1 MIQASLRSARLY
13 AGSSKAR
20 ILMIRT
26 DYLVLGSGIAGLI
39 FALEV
44 AEHGEVVVLCK
55 NEPDEG
61 STRYAQGGIA
71 SVTSPLDTFQAHI
84 ADTLDA
90 GDGLCNEE
98 IVRLVV
104 ENGPSRI
111 KHLIDL
117 GTNFD
122 REGASEDYELGR
134 EGGHSARR
142 ILHARDATG
151 AEIHRAIYAR
161 ASAHPNIDIRP
172 FHIAIDFVTADN
184 PDARGEK
191 EVLGVYALDMTEN
204 QVTTFVAK
212 LTLLATGG
220 AGKVYLYTSNP
231 DVATGDG
238 IAMAFRAGAR
248 ASNME
253 FFQFH
258 PTCLFHPDAKSFLIT
273 EAMRGEGAVLTTR
286 SGRRFMPEYDERA
299 ELAPRDIVA
308 RAIDREMKK
317 TGDDF
322 VYLDISHRED
332 SFILDRFPTIAER
345 TTELGFNLCKEPLP
359 VVPAAHYCCGGV
371 LSDSWGR
378 TDLARLYVAG
388 ETAQTGLHGANR
400 LASNSLLEALVFAH
414 RAARHALSHKDDAE
428 LPTNIPEWDPLDTV
442 ESREEVLVSHSWD
455 EVRRTMWNLVGISR
469 SDKRLDLAKR
479 RIQQIAAE
487 VKDYYWSYQVTS
499 DLIELRNIITVALIT
514 IHCASQRRESRGLH
528 YNVDIPHHDDANWLI
543 DSVVHASDISMV

>member
-1 MIQASLRSARLY
+1 MNTS
-13 AGSSKAR
+13 
-20 ILMIRT
+20 

-44 AEHGEVVVLCK
+44 AEHGRVSVLCK
-55 NEPDEG
+55 NAPDEG

-98 IVRLVV
+98 IVRMVV
-104 ENGPSRI
+104 EDGPERI
-111 KHLIDL
+111 EQLISL
-117 GTNFD
+117 GTQFD
-122 REGASEDYELGR
+122 RKDESDDYELGR

-151 AEIHRAIYAR
+151 AEIHRAIFAR
-161 ASAHPNIDIRP
+161 ASAHPNIDILP
-172 FHIAIDFVTADN
+172 YHIAIDFITCDN
-184 PDARGEK
+184 PDARGGK
-191 EVLGVYALDMTEN
+191 EVLGVYALDIQSNEIK
-204 QVTTFVAK
+204 TFAAK
-212 LTLLATGG
+212 LTMLATGG
-220 AGKVYLYTSNP
+220 AGKAYLYTSNP

-238 IAMAFRAGAR
+238 IAMSFRAGAR
-248 ASNME
+248 VANME

-258 PTCLFHPDAKSFLIT
+258 PTCLYHPEAKSFLIT
-273 EAMRGEGAVLTTR
+273 EAMRGEGAKLINL
-286 SGRRFMPEYDERA
+286 SGQRFMPEYDKRA

-317 TGDDF
+317 TGDDY
-322 VYLDISHRED
+322 VLLDISHRDEK
-332 SFILDRFPTIAER
+332 FILDRFPTIAER
-345 TTELGFNLCKEPLP
+345 TRELGFDLCKEPLP

-371 LSDSWGR
+371 VSDSWGR
-378 TDLARLYVAG
+378 SDLARLYVAG

-414 RAARHALSHKDDAE
+414 RAARHALAHGEYSE
-428 LPTNIPEWDPLDTV
+428 IPRVVPEWDSLDTV
-442 ESREEVLVSHSWD
+442 KSSEEVLVSHSWD

-469 SDKRLDLAKR
+469 RDKRLELARR
-479 RIQQIAAE
+479 RIEQIAAE

-499 DLIELRNIITVALIT
+499 DLVELRNIITVALIT
-514 IHCASQRRESRGLH
+514 IHCAARRRESRGLH
-528 YNVDIPHHDDANWLI
+528 FNSDVPNHDDENWLI
-543 DSVVHASDISMV
+543 DSVVHASDISLV